1 MTNPQSV
8 LLGLLSRAL
17 FGGETELPETDWE
30 GVLSEASAQTV
41 IALAHSAIPKDLL
54 SGDEAARWEQKAVAA
69 VGNSIRV
76 TCQHEALHTWL
87 TESEIPYV
95 VLKGCS
101 SAHYYPEPLLRAMG
115 DVDFLV
121 PKECLPAAGA
131 LLGKN
136 GFEAWKEEHGTHI
149 VYRRSGVSYEM
160 HFDLPGM
167 PKGRPGKVIRTYFS
181 DIYEKAVTVK
191 ADQGEVILPSLFHH
205 GLILLL
211 HSCHHLTGEGIGLRH
226 LCDWAVFES
235 SLSEE
240 AFRETFEEK
249 LRAVGLWTF
258 ARVLTRVCIR
268 YLAAPERAWATCDAA
283 LADALAEDILFGGN
297 FGKKDS
303 ARAMESHLIS
313 DRGKSGVGK
322 TGMGTQ
328 FFRSVNEVIRSQWA
342 PARRHG
348 ILLPAGWVYFGCR
361 RLFREWTG
369 KRTKTEIGRTLK
381 DASRRRDLYRELK
394 LYEGEEE

>member
-121 PKECLPAAGA
+121 PKECLP
-131 LLGKN
+131 
-136 GFEAWKEEHGTHI
+136 
-149 VYRRSGVSYEM
+149 
-160 HFDLPGM
+160 
-167 PKGRPGKVIRTYFS
+167 
-181 DIYEKAVTVK
+181 
-191 ADQGEVILPSLFHH
+191 
-205 GLILLL
+205 
-211 HSCHHLTGEGIGLRH
+211 
-226 LCDWAVFES
+226 
-235 SLSEE
+235 
-240 AFRETFEEK
+240 
-249 LRAVGLWTF
+249 
-258 ARVLTRVCIR
+258 
-268 YLAAPERAWATCDAA
+268 
-283 LADALAEDILFGGN
+283 
-297 FGKKDS
+297 
-303 ARAMESHLIS
+303 
-313 DRGKSGVGK
+313 
-322 TGMGTQ
+322 
-328 FFRSVNEVIRSQWA
+328 
-342 PARRHG
+342 
-348 ILLPAGWVYFGCR
+348 
-361 RLFREWTG
+361 
-369 KRTKTEIGRTLK
+369 
-381 DASRRRDLYRELK
+381 
-394 LYEGEEE
+394 